1 MSSRVVVAAIGVS
14 IAPAIVAS
22 IVAMIGALLLG
33 GRASAHTFEPALLD
47 LREGAAGVFDVV
59 WRPPSKESGAVMP
72 GDPELVPAL
81 PASCHEIARLGESEE
96 IASYRVACGAGRL
109 RGEAI
114 AVPGIAGSRVDAI
127 VRVTWNDGHAASGVL
142 RSDGEAFVVPA
153 GPSGGWLLV
162 GASAWTVARRYVALG
177 VSHILHG
184 YDHVLFVIGL
194 FLLVAT
200 TRALVSTIS
209 AFTLAHSLTLA
220 AAVLGLVRVPSAPV
234 EAMIAL
240 SIVLLA
246 RELVR
251 ESDEP
256 PTLARRFPWAM
267 AFGFGLLH
275 GLGFA
280 GALAETGVPP
290 DQIPLALVAFNV
302 GVELGQL
309 AIVLGLVGLAAI
321 LPRPLGARPGLRRV
335 PAYAM
340 GSLAAAWTIERV
352 LRFWAL
358 PS

>member
-1 MSSRVVVAAIGVS
+1 MRRVVLAAVT
-14 IAPAIVAS
+14 
-22 IVAMIGALLLG
+22 LLLAVNAG
-33 GRASAHTFEPALLD
+33 AHTFEPALLD

-59 WRPPSKESGAVMP
+59 WRPPGKESGAVMP

-81 PASCHEIARLGESEE
+81 PASCRELARLAASDE
-96 IASYRVACGAGRL
+96 ITSYRVDCGPERL
-109 RGEAI
+109 RGAAI
-114 AVPGIAGSRVDAI
+114 AVPGIAGARVDAI

-162 GASAWTVARRYVALG
+162 GASARTVARRYAALG
-177 VSHILHG
+177 VAHILNG
-184 YDHVLFVIGL
+184 WDHVLFVIGL
-194 FLLVAT
+194 FLLVADA
-200 TRALVSTIS
+200 RALVATIS

-220 AAVLGLVRVPSAPV
+220 AAVLGVVQVPSAPV

-246 RELVR
+246 RELLR
-251 ESDEP
+251 PDEGP
-256 PTLARRFPWAM
+256 PTVARRFPWAM
-267 AFGFGLLH
+267 AFTFGLLH

-309 AIVLGLVGLAAI
+309 TIVLGLVGLAA
-321 LPRPLGARPGLRRV
+321 LVRRPLATWPIVRHF

-340 GSLAAAWTIERV
+340 GAIAVAWTIERV

>member
-1 MSSRVVVAAIGVS
+1 MS
-14 IAPAIVAS
+14 
-22 IVAMIGALLLG
+22 
-33 GRASAHTFEPALLD
+33 
-47 LREGAAGVFDVV
+47 
-59 WRPPSKESGAVMP
+59 
-72 GDPELVPAL
+72 
-81 PASCHEIARLGESEE
+81 
-96 IASYRVACGAGRL
+96 SYRVDCGAGRL

-114 AVPGIAGSRVDAI
+114 AVPGIAGTRVDAI

-142 RSDGEAFVVPA
+142 RSDGEAFIVPA

-177 VSHILHG
+177 VAHILHG
-184 YDHVLFVIGL
+184 WDHGLFVIGL
-194 FLLVAT
+194 FLLVGD
-200 TRALVSTIS
+200 TRALVATIS

-220 AAVLGLVRVPSAPV
+220 AAVLGVVQVPSAPV

-251 ESDEP
+251 TADAP

-267 AFGFGLLH
+267 AFTFGLLH

-290 DQIPLALVAFNV
+290 DQIPLALVSFNV

-309 AIVLGLVGLAAI
+309 AIVLGLVGLAG
-321 LPRPLGARPGLRRV
+321 LVRRPVASWPGLRRV
-335 PAYAM
+335 PAYVM
-340 GSLAAAWTIERV
+340 GSVAVAWTIERV
-352 LRFWAL
+352 LRFWVL